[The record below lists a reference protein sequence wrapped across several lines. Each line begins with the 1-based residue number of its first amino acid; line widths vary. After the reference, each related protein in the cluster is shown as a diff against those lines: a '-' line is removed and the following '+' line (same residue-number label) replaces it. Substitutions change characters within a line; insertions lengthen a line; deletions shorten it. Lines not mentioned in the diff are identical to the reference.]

1 MSRVSITNKPNKIH
15 LQYYIIITNTYI
27 SVEPNS
33 LVCTDGWVGYGPLS
47 ASGYEHTIVRKSAD
61 LGDNLLPL
69 VNRQVVRS

>member
-15 LQYYIIITNTYI
+15 LQYYIIITYSYI

-33 LVCTDGWVGYGPLS
+33 LARTDAWVEYGPFS
-47 ASGYEHTIVRKSAD
+47 ASGYEHAIVRKSAD

-69 VNRQVVRS
+69 VNR